1 METRY
6 KRSKRRW
13 LLLTIFP
20 RDAVQEVRLKKRS
33 ADHASVSFFD
43 WAGLWPDNEDEVHVF
58 PNPWPI
64 QHFLHQHISTS

>member
-20 RDAVQEVRLKKRS
+20 RDAVQEVRLKKPFSRPCFGFILRLGR
-33 ADHASVSFFD
+33 ALA
-43 WAGLWPDNEDEVHVF
+43 
-58 PNPWPI
+58 
-64 QHFLHQHISTS
+64 